1 MSYLKCNLN
10 FNLLSI
16 YVNENTAKN
25 DNESNIKHCYF
36 IFQQKQVSS
45 KIWATK
51 TQQETVTLKAQ
62 STAQDRWKLTG
73 VPRHQ
78 FVWRS
83 DRKPQK

>member
-1 MSYLKCNLN
+1 MKILLRMTMKVILN
-10 FNLLSI
+10 IDILFSSRN
-16 YVNENTAKN
+16 K
-25 DNESNIKHCYF
+25 F
-36 IFQQKQVSS
+36 SS

-51 TQQETVTLKAQ
+51 TQQETVTSKAQ

-83 DRKPQK
+83 VRKPQK